1 MEEKELIAAAK
12 KGDLDAFN
20 TLVLTYQGQAYN
32 VALRIL
38 SDESLA
44 EDATQDAFIS
54 AYQNI
59 RGFRG
64 GSLRAWI
71 LRIVTNCCYDELR
84 RRKRRPSQPIEVLD
98 PESGEEVDDPDVLS
112 DKRDLPEDVLAQ
124 KELGLAVQNCIE
136 GLPTEFRAVL
146 VLVDIQGLDYLEACQ
161 IIHKPIG
168 TLKSRLARARVRI
181 QDCLQGAWELLP
193 REYRLKEDGKL

>member
-20 TLVLTYQGQAYN
+20 KLVLTYQGQAYN

-84 RRKRRPSQPIEVLD
+84 RRKRRPSQPIEALD

-112 DKRDLPEDVLAQ
+112 DKRNLSLANIFPS
-124 KELGLAVQNCIE
+124 ES
-136 GLPTEFRAVL
+136 T
-146 VLVDIQGLDYLEACQ
+146 
-161 IIHKPIG
+161 
-168 TLKSRLARARVRI
+168 S
-181 QDCLQGAWELLP
+181 
-193 REYRLKEDGKL
+193 EYCRRMF